1 MNKLLCMVLLSLIV
15 AQINSMPTKS
25 KKVKQVSQSKVI
37 LDKNDANVHGRQV
50 KFPDI

>member
-37 LDKNDANVHGRQV
+37 LRLMLMYLFLH
-50 KFPDI
+50 DI